1 MGIKYMKET
10 KGHCGN
16 LADRSKPLLVKRKKA
31 ARDPS
36 WKKTLAL
43 PNTYQLIMK
52 ILGIKERMGD
62 KLNERELSPSGCHA
76 MW

>member
-16 LADRSKPLLVKRKKA
+16 LADRSKPLLVKRK
-31 ARDPS
+31 RLQEIQVG
-36 WKKTLAL
+36 KKHLPL

-62 KLNERELSPSGCHA
+62 KSNERKLSPSGCHA
-76 MW
+76 LW